1 MMLPIQPES
10 NLANIISPA
19 ENRAFAREHRIT
31 KGGRHLWYQLEVLQ
45 QPERAR
51 ACGSGPKSSAD
62 RRPVDPP
69 PVVILRVYE
78 GENID
83 TARDITFDYNVD
95 FFCYASLEHSRPMA
109 HGRVQTPAATSPPVL
124 TGFPVSGCCYLDRPD
139 PAGYFLFPDLSVR
152 HEGRY
157 RLVFSLYELIKEDP
171 DQDRD
176 AQDVGVTDSSAGIAN
191 HRMDLKSTDFV
202 VYSAKKFPGLTESTT
217 LSRTVAEQGC
227 RVRIRRDVR
236 MRRRDTKA
244 SAASEYDNNVED
256 EYSRRNRTQTP
267 EAYRAR
273 SVSNSSLDRTPYGPE
288 RRPSNAE
295 YGGPPPPPLYQS
307 GQPPSSMLNFGHGA
321 NPGFAQPYTPASHSS
336 QSTPVSPAQPIF
348 PHSTNFP
355 PPPPSPGYP
364 PPSYSHYEPAVS
376 AGDQDMKRRSSTSNY
391 QPISAKP
398 MAPYPPPAT
407 PPRGSISSSIGPIS
421 LPSIIASPKM
431 SPRHHHEQ
439 LAPMSSLARPS
450 YNQPPPY
457 NPPTY
462 NPPDSRP
469 SKRSIDVLTPT
480 HQDGRN
486 VNRQR
491 PSDGYH
497 ADDEERPRYRRADG
511 QWIEPELLSYE

>member
-1 MMLPIQPES
+1 M
-10 NLANIISPA
+10 ANTIAPA
-19 ENRAFAREHRIT
+19 DSKLCATREHRIT

-69 PVVILRVYE
+69 PVVILRVFE
-78 GENID
+78 GEHFD

-95 FFCYASLEHSRPMA
+95 FFCYASLEHARPMA

-157 RLVFSLYELIKEDP
+157 RLVFSLYELIKEEQ

-176 AQDVGVTDSSAGIAN
+176 APPPDPEDGMSDLSAGNAN
-191 HRMDLKSTDFV
+191 HRMDLRSSDFI
-202 VYSAKKFPGLTESTT
+202 VYSAKKFPGLTESTS

-244 SAASEYDNNVED
+244 SAASEYDNNAED
-256 EYSRRNRTQTP
+256 EYTRRHRTQTP

-273 SVSNSSLDRTPYGPE
+273 SMSNSSMERAAYAPDHP

-295 YGGPPPPPLYQS
+295 YGPPPPPLYQN
-307 GQPPSSMLNFGHGA
+307 GQPPSAMLNFGHGG
-321 NPGFAQPYTPASHSS
+321 NSGFAQPYGPAPPAS
-336 QSTPVSPAQPIF
+336 QSTPVSPAAPLF
-348 PHSTNFP
+348 PQGVNFP
-355 PPPPSPGYP
+355 PPPPSP
-364 PPSYSHYEPAVS
+364 SYSSGYSQYEPAT
-376 AGDQDMKRRSSTSNY
+376 GDPDLRRRSSAGFST
-391 QPISAKP
+391 ISAKP
-398 MAPYPPPAT
+398 PAPYSLSRV
-407 PPRGSISSSIGPIS
+407 PPRPPTASSIGPIPS

-431 SPRHHHEQ
+431 SPSHLGDRSGSIAA
-439 LAPMSSLARPS
+439 LPRPL
-450 YNQPPPY
+450 YPQPE
-457 NPPTY
+457 
-462 NPPDSRP
+462 SRP
-469 SKRSIDVLTPT
+469 MKRSIDELTST
-480 HQDGRN
+480 TQEGRN
-486 VNRQR
+486 VNGER
-491 PSDGYH
+491 PSISYH
-497 ADDEERPRYRRADG
+497 TGLPVYRRADG
-511 QWIEPELLSYE
+511 SERTAVFPDTLA

>member
-1 MMLPIQPES
+1 MVNAMAAQ
-10 NLANIISPA
+10 ADT
-19 ENRAFAREHRIT
+19 RMYAREHRIT

-69 PVVILRVYE
+69 PVVTLRVFE
-78 GENID
+78 GEHFEG
-83 TARDITFDYNVD
+83 ARDITFDYNVD
-95 FFCYASLEHSRPMA
+95 FFCYASLEHARPMA

-157 RLVFSLYELIKEDP
+157 RLVFSLYELIKEEQ

-176 AQDVGVTDSSAGIAN
+176 APPHDQDGMSDLSAGNAN
-191 HRMDLKSTDFV
+191 HRMDLRSTDFI
-202 VYSAKKFPGLTESTT
+202 VYSAKKFPGLTESTS

-244 SAASEYDNNVED
+244 SAATEYDNNAED
-256 EYSRRNRTQTP
+256 EYSRRRNRTQTP

-273 SVSNSSLDRTPYGPE
+273 SMSNSSMDRASYVPDHQ

-295 YGGPPPPPLYQS
+295 YGPPPPPLYQN
-307 GQPPSSMLNFGHGA
+307 GQAPSTMLNFGHAGNA
-321 NPGFAQPYTPASHSS
+321 GFAQPYGPPTPSG

-348 PHSTNFP
+348 PQSNNFQ
-355 PPPPSPGYP
+355 PPPPSPSYP
-364 PPSYSHYEPAVS
+364 PPGYPHYDS
-376 AGDQDMKRRSSTSNY
+376 AASDQDLRRRSSASYSTLSANTS
-391 QPISAKP
+391 
-398 MAPYPPPAT
+398 APYSLPRA
-407 PPRGSISSSIGPIS
+407 PPRPPTASSIGPMPS

-431 SPRHHHEQ
+431 SPGHYSDR
-439 LAPMSSLARPS
+439 SGSITSLPR
-450 YNQPPPY
+450 
-457 NPPTY
+457 PTY
-462 NPPDSRP
+462 PQPEPRSM
-469 SKRSIDVLTPT
+469 KRSIDELTPT
-480 HQDGRN
+480 TQLGRN
-486 VNRQR
+486 VNGDR
-491 PSDGYH
+491 PSIDYPGV
-497 ADDEERPRYRRADG
+497 PFYRRADG
-511 QWIEPELLSYE
+511 SERTAIFPDSLA

>member
-1 MMLPIQPES
+1 MASIMAAQDPRLKQPVQ
-10 NLANIISPA
+10 
-19 ENRAFAREHRIT
+19 REHRIT

-69 PVVILRVYE
+69 PVVILRVFE
-78 GENID
+78 GE
-83 TARDITFDYNVD
+83 TFEGARDITFDYNVD
-95 FFCYASLEHSRPMA
+95 FFCYASLEHARPMA

-157 RLVFSLYELIKEDP
+157 RLVFSLYELIKEEQ

-176 AQDVGVTDSSAGIAN
+176 APEQDKDDISMSGLNAGDAN
-191 HRMDLKSTDFV
+191 HRMDLKSADFV

-244 SAASEYDNNVED
+244 SAASEYDNNAED
-256 EYSRRNRTQTP
+256 EYSRRHRTQTP

-273 SVSNSSLDRTPYGPE
+273 SVSNSSMERAAFPDQ

-295 YGGPPPPPLYQS
+295 YGAPPPPLYQAAP
-307 GQPPSSMLNFGHGA
+307 QPTAVLNFGQGG
-321 NPGFAQPYTPASHSS
+321 NPGFAQPFGPASGSNP

-348 PHSTNFP
+348 PQGANFP
-355 PPPPSPGYP
+355 PPLSPSYINPG
-364 PPSYSHYEPAVS
+364 YSHYERPEQEIKRRPS
-376 AGDQDMKRRSSTSNY
+376 AGYPT
-391 QPISAKP
+391 ISAQP
-398 MAPYPPPAT
+398 SVGYST
-407 PPRGSISSSIGPIS
+407 RGSNASTASVTS
-421 LPSIIASPKM
+421 LPSVTSITAIMTSPKVSPGHSDRMGSM
-431 SPRHHHEQ
+431 STPTRG
-439 LAPMSSLARPS
+439 SL
-450 YNQPPPY
+450 YQVE
-457 NPPTY
+457 
-462 NPPDSRP
+462 SRAM
-469 SKRSIDVLTPT
+469 KRSADESLPA

-486 VNRQR
+486 VNHGR
-491 PSDGYH
+491 PSLDYQ
-497 ADDEERPRYRRADG
+497 ADNSMFDRRADG
-511 QWIEPELLSYE
+511 RIIQKLEMTET